1 MIVEKSDEGKLHD
14 HSEGNE
20 LEIVRIATEEDDWLC
35 RQVSMS
41 GDYQSARSTPFSSLT
56 SDTATHTHESSS
68 TPTTEPE
75 GEERGE
81 GMLSTSEDHHH
92 TVSGLKQ
99 ELLELQTTYQKAEN
113 RAKHFKEEYHKLMK
127 THYELKQDFQE
138 KEKAMKKTA
147 EELERTKSSIQRH
160 STAQSQQ
167 ILVLQDEAKV
177 RAKSMGTSTLF
188 RGYPFFGDRNVW
200 TMGGG

>member
-20 LEIVRIATEEDDWLC
+20 IVRIATEEDDRLC

-56 SDTATHTHESSS
+56 SATATHTHESSS
-68 TPTTEPE
+68 TPTAEPE

-81 GMLSTSEDHHH
+81 GMLSTSEDYHH
-92 TVSGLKQ
+92 TVSELKQ

-113 RAKHFKEEYHKLMK
+113 RAKYFEDEYHKLMK
-127 THYELKQDFQE
+127 THLKLKQDFQE

-177 RAKSMGTSTLF
+177 RAKSLGTSTLF